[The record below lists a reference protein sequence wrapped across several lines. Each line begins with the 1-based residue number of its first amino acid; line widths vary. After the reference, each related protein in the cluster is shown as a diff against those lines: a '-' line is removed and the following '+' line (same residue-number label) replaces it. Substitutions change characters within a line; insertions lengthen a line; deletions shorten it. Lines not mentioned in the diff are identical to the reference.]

1 MLLQGS
7 RSAQRPIQVVPT
19 HPEQA
24 PAGPEP
30 TTEPVAY
37 EPRRSYAP
45 ISWEQPSLGKS
56 VATGLGGIARTTLLF
71 LLAGAVFVGAAMA
84 IAIVVTSVVFGL
96 GFDAGTGY

>member
-19 HPEQA
+19 HPERV
-24 PAGPEP
+24 PARPEP
-30 TTEPVAY
+30 PTAFA
-37 EPRRSYAP
+37 PRRTYAP
-45 ISWEQPSLGKS
+45 ISWEQPSLGKT

-84 IAIVVTSVVFGL
+84 IAIAITSVVFGL
-96 GFDAGTGY
+96 GVDAGAGY